1 MRKPPRS
8 LEEWLYYKLMDSEG
22 FHRFV
27 RKVYRRVN
35 NIKDSP
41 PRDRPLESHYLF
53 KPSPVQKFRA
63 FRMLFWD
70 EIRGIFGLPRKTD
83 KYFKD

>member
-8 LEEWLYYKLMDSEG
+8 LEEWLYYKLMDSQG

-27 RKVYRRVN
+27 GKVYRKVN
-35 NIKDSP
+35 NIQDP
-41 PRDRPLESHYLF
+41 NLEKASSISESTF
-53 KPSPVQKFRA
+53 KPSSLQMFKA
-63 FRMLFWD
+63 YRMLFWD
-70 EIRGIFGLPRKTD
+70 EIRGIFGLPRKTN